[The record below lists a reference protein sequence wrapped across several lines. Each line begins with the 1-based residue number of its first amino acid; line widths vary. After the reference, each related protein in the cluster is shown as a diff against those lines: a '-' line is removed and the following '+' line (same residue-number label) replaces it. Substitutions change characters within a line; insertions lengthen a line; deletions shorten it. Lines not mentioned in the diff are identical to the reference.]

1 MENPDPF
8 RDDRARML
16 AEHLAARGIT
26 CPRVLSA
33 MEKVPRHQF
42 MAAGKQHLAY
52 QDQAMG
58 IDCDQTISQPYIVA
72 AMSQA
77 LELSADQLVLEIGTG
92 SGYQAAVLAELAGR
106 VISIER
112 HLPLHEAA
120 RERLARLGYEN
131 VELLLGDG
139 SQGHAAA
146 APHERIMITAAGQ
159 NVPGPVWDQLAE
171 GGVLVAPLGGEKVQQ
186 LTRITK
192 YHGKPTSEV
201 LMNCRFVPL
210 VADAQ

>member
-1 MENPDPF
+1 MTCPDPF
-8 RDDRARML
+8 ASDRGRML
-16 AEHLAARGIT
+16 SEHLAGRGIT
-26 CPRVLSA
+26 CPRVLAA
-33 MEKVPRHQF
+33 MEKIPRHQF
-42 MAAGKQHLAY
+42 VAAGKQHLAY
-52 QDQAMG
+52 QDQALG

-77 LELSADQLVLEIGTG
+77 LELSADHQVLEIGTG

-112 HLPLHEAA
+112 HQLLHEAA
-120 RERLARLGYEN
+120 TERLARLGYEN
-131 VELLLGDG
+131 IELLLGDG

-146 APHERIMITAAGQ
+146 APHERIMITAAGH

-171 GGVLVAPLGGEKVQQ
+171 GGVLVAPLGGGKVQQ

-192 YHGKPTSEV
+192 RQGRPVSEV
-201 LMNCRFVPL
+201 LMDCRFVPL
-210 VADAQ
+210 VADAK

>member
-1 MENPDPF
+1 MTGPDPF
-8 RDDRARML
+8 ASDRGRML
-16 AEHLAARGIT
+16 SEHLAGRGVT
-26 CPRVLSA
+26 CPRVLAA
-33 MEKVPRHQF
+33 MEKIPRHQF
-42 MAAGKQHLAY
+42 VAAGQQHLAY
-52 QDQAMG
+52 QDQALG

-77 LELSADQLVLEIGTG
+77 LDLAADHQVLEIGTG

-120 RERLARLGYEN
+120 RERLVRLGYEN
-131 VELLLGDG
+131 IELLLGDG

-146 APHERIMITAAGQ
+146 APHERIMITAAGRDL
-159 NVPGPVWDQLAE
+159 PDAIWDQLAE

-186 LTRITK
+186 LTRIVK
-192 YHGKPTSEV
+192 RQGRPVSEV
-201 LMNCRFVPL
+201 LMDCRFVPL
-210 VADAQ
+210 VADAK